1 MINHQP
7 QEIKGNALRRINVLS
22 LMICSLIRSGRASLQ
37 SIGQDMELGI
47 DLESRVKKAKRWL
60 KSKWTDAETH
70 FIPYLIPII
79 RSLSKTN
86 RIIIAIDGSSIGD
99 CMTLMISII
108 WKNRAIPVCWTVR
121 KAPKG
126 HFPEQMHVDLIKT
139 AASIFE
145 PVLGKGHRI
154 ILLGDG
160 EFDGVELMKTCR
172 EVGWLFVVRTGKDC
186 LISDNPKAEGAI
198 RFDAISPEEGEE
210 TFFMTDIR
218 VTRQA
223 YGHINALWWH
233 EKKYEYPIFLLTN
246 IDEAPFAM
254 FCYKKRYCIET
265 FFSDIKSRGFNINRT
280 KIVCPEMIFNLLI
293 VAALAFILAI
303 LAAFEGIQSE
313 FLPKFIRKD
322 RVKNLSIFQI
332 GLRTLK
338 FFLNKQHCFSFQF
351 SNNFP

>member
-1 MINHQP
+1 MI
-7 QEIKGNALRRINVLS
+7 S
-22 LMICSLIRSGRASLQ
+22 SLIREGRASLQ
-37 SIGQDMELGI
+37 QIGQGMDLEI

-79 RSLSKTN
+79 RSLSKTD

-139 AASIFE
+139 GASIFE
-145 PVLGKGHRI
+145 SVLGKGHRI

-172 EVGWLFVVRTGKDC
+172 EVGWSFVVRTGKNC
-186 LISDNPKAEGAI
+186 LISDNTEAEGAI
-198 RFDAISPEEGEE
+198 RFEAIIPEDGQD

-218 VTRQA
+218 VNRQA
-223 YGHINALWWH
+223 YGYINALKWY
-233 EKKYEYPIFLLTN
+233 EKKYEHPLYLLTN
-246 IDEAPFAM
+246 IDEAPFAI

-280 KIVCPEMIFNLLI
+280 RITNPEMIFNLLI

-303 LAAFEGIQSE
+303 LAAFEGINSDL
-313 FLPKFIRKD
+313 LPKFIRKD
-322 RVKNLSIFQI
+322 RVKFLSIFQI
-332 GLRTLK
+332 GLRTIK
-338 FFLNKQHCFSFQF
+338 FFFNKQHCFSFQF

>member
-1 MINHQP
+1 MI
-7 QEIKGNALRRINVLS
+7 G
-22 LMICSLIRSGRASLQ
+22 SLIRGGRASLQ
-37 SIGQDMELGI
+37 CIGQGMDLEI

-79 RSLSKTN
+79 RSLSKSN
-86 RIIIAIDGSSIGD
+86 RIIVAIDGSSIGD

-139 AASIFE
+139 AADIFE
-145 PVLGKGHRI
+145 SVLGKGHPI
-154 ILLGDG
+154 VLLGDG

-172 EVGWLFVVRTGKDC
+172 QVGWQFVVRTGKDC
-186 LISDNPKAEGAI
+186 LISDNEQADGAT
-198 RFDAISPEEGEE
+198 RFDAIIPQLGQD
-210 TFFMTDIR
+210 TFFMPDIR

-223 YGHINALWWH
+223 YGEINALRWH
-233 EKKYEYPIFLLTN
+233 EKKYEHPLYLLTN
-246 IDEAPFAM
+246 IEEAPLAI

-280 KIVCPEMIFNLLI
+280 RISNPEMIFNLI
-293 VAALAFILAI
+293 IIAALAFILAI
-303 LAAFEGIQSE
+303 LTAFEGINSE
-313 FLPKFIRKD
+313 LLPKFIRKD

-332 GLRTLK
+332 GLRTIK
-338 FFLNKQHCFSFQF
+338 FLCQKQHCFSFQF